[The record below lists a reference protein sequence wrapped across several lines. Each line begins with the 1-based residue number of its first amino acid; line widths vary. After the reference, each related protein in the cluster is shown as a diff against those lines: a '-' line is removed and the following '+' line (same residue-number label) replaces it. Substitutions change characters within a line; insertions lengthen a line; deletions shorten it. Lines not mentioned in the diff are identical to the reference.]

1 MINKILIANRGE
13 IALRILRACRKLGIK
28 TVAIHSDVDRQLPHV
43 KLADES
49 VCIGPGDPKKSYL
62 NIPSIISAA
71 ELTNA
76 DAIHPGYGFLS
87 ESSTFAEIV
96 ESNKFLFIGPSSK
109 VLKKMG
115 DKIKAKQ
122 EMKKFGVPCIPG
134 YDETLPDEDI
144 NKCLKKAESINYPI
158 ILKAVHG
165 GGGRGM
171 MIVKNKKDL
180 EKSIKITKTESEN
193 AFGSGDLYFEK
204 YFEAPR
210 HIEIQVLCDNYGN
223 AIHLGERDC
232 SLQRR
237 NQKIIEESTAVNI
250 PREKI
255 NDIGKIC
262 TEACKKLNYTGVGTF
277 EFLFQDDSFYFI
289 EMNTRIQVEH
299 PVTELIT
306 GVDLISQQIR
316 VACGDKL
323 ALKQE
328 DIVFKGHAIECRINA
343 EDPETFLPSPGKIDT
358 FHAPGGPGVRTDSHI
373 YSGYNVPPNYDS
385 LLAKIIVLGEDRH
398 RAIKKMLHALG
409 ETVVEGIKT
418 NISLHKKLL
427 NTDFFINGD
436 FNINT
441 LTDYINKQSV

>member
-237 NQKIIEESTAVNI
+237 NQKVIEETTAVNI
-250 PREKI
+250 PRESI
-255 NDIGKIC
+255 NKIGKIC
-262 TEACKKLNYTGVGTF
+262 TDACKKLGYTGAGTF
-277 EFLFQDDSFYFI
+277 EFLYQDGEFSFI

-299 PVTELIT
+299 PVTELLT
-306 GVDLISQQIR
+306 GIDLISQQIF
-316 VACGDKL
+316 VASNEKL
-323 ALKQE
+323 EISQK
-328 DIVFKGHAIECRINA
+328 DIFFNGHSIECRINA
-343 EDPETFLPSPGKIDT
+343 ENPETFLPSPGNIT
-358 FHAPGGPGVRTDSHI
+358 FFHPPGGPGVRIDSHI
-373 YSGYNVPPNYDS
+373 YSGYDVPPNYDS
-385 LLAKIIVLGEDRH
+385 LLAKIIVHAEDR
-398 RAIKKMLHALG
+398 RTAIKKMLFAIN
-409 ETVVEGIKT
+409 ETVIEGIQT

-427 NTDFFINGD
+427 TSEFFVNGE
-436 FNINT
+436 FTINT
-441 LTDYINKQSV
+441 LNEFIKKN